1 MKILVAAA
9 FPLETGA
16 VSIAA
21 RQERNFILGILA
33 RINVDTGQ
41 RPRPLAAN
49 SGGTLPDTPRL

>member
-21 RQERNFILGILA
+21 RRECDFILA

-49 SGGTLPDTPRL
+49 SGGTLPYTPRL

>member
-1 MKILVAAA
+1 MKISVAAA

-21 RQERNFILGILA
+21 RQECDFILA

-49 SGGTLPDTPRL
+49 SGGTLRGTPRRLPR